1 MDVGSFSSLEEL
13 IGSLLSRNGL
23 PGLKSPPTLEEAHN
37 PMGMASSTKSLK
49 LQLLDNSVLHL
60 FLKIR
65 REGSEEENIDKV
77 FGLFNRE
84 KIMYGTI
91 LPMLFQFQ
99 KENSI
104 RDTEPQLKT
113 MFPKFYGAGLI
124 NNDMFL
130 VFENVLKNTG
140 RYVTSKREFHS
151 KDQILLCMRQLA
163 TFHSI
168 NFTFQLKSNRNLL
181 AEFASLEEPVFHPAK
196 VDHIRAYFQ
205 KFFLKHLKII
215 QAIRKEYSN
224 ENQTVLANIDRIC
237 SEEKLDGLIRK
248 SGGLMEDI
256 HDLLKP
262 DKNSVV
268 THGDFHMWNIAFQG
282 KDPALQA
289 IFFDLQVGR

>member
-130 VFENVLKNTG
+130 VFENVLQDTG

-163 TFHSI
+163 SFHSI

-196 VDHIRAYFQ
+196 VDHIRSYFQ
-205 KFFLKHLKII
+205 RFFLKHLKII